1 MTFRQLFDQVAA
13 HGMPVDK
20 RRTVRTVAREVGI
33 SRAHFYNALSGRH
46 RLHEDM
52 IDTLADGLSRIA
64 PWVTRTAVQQAVQ
77 TTYRREQ
84 GRRVREMAL

>member
-20 RRTVRTVAREVGI
+20 KRSVRDVVKKIGV

-52 IDTLADGLSRIA
+52 VDILTAGLASMA
-64 PWVTRTAVQQAVQ
+64 PWVTRPAVKKAIE

-84 GRRVREMAL
+84 ARQVREMAL